1 MDGQNVCPVVDVDK
15 RCGVTDV
22 GRSLLSVDELHQRRL
37 QVVHHQLLLRL
48 VDPPPLLNS

>member
-1 MDGQNVCPVVDVDK
+1 MDGQNVCPVVDGDK
-15 RCGVTDV
+15 RGSVAYM
-22 GRSLLSVDELHQRRL
+22 GRSLLPVDELHQRRL

>member
-1 MDGQNVCPVVDVDK
+1 MDGQNVCLVVDGDK
-15 RCGVTDV
+15 RRSVTDV
-22 GRSLLSVDELHQRRL
+22 GRSLLPVDELHQCRL

>member
-1 MDGQNVCPVVDVDK
+1 MNGQNIRPFVDGDK
-15 RCGVTDV
+15 RGSVADV
-22 GRSLLSVDELHQRRL
+22 GRSLLPVDELYQRRL